1 MSSDAGHLT
10 GRAVTGGA
18 VTGGVIS
25 GGRPRFGSGLFASEL
40 RVLFGRLRTRALLL
54 VLAGVPVLIAVA
66 VKLSAHP
73 PRPGE
78 GPPFLDRLT
87 QNGLFAAVT
96 GLFIVMPFFLPL
108 AVGVVAGDA
117 IAGESGLGTLRYLL
131 VVPAGRVRLLAVKY
145 TAVLAFCLAA
155 TLTVAVVGVAVGGAL
170 FGLGNATLLSGDTVG
185 LGTALGRVVL
195 VALYV
200 AASMAGLGA
209 IGLFV
214 STMTDIA
221 VGAMAGTVTLA
232 IVSQIL
238 DSVPQVS
245 AIHPWL
251 FSHYWL
257 AFGDLVR
264 QPIAWP
270 QVGRGLLLQAG
281 YVAVFCSLAW
291 ARFTTRDVLA

>member
-1 MSSDAGHLT
+1 LPSEVATDASGT
-10 GRAVTGGA
+10 AVRPAGA
-18 VTGGVIS
+18 
-25 GGRPRFGSGLFASEL
+25 RPRVGTGLFASEL

-66 VKLSAHP
+66 VKLSTDP

-87 QNGLFAAVT
+87 QNGLFAAIT

-117 IAGESGLGTLRYLL
+117 ISGEAGMGTLRYLL
-131 VVPAGRVRLLAVKY
+131 VVPAGRARLLVVKY
-145 TAVLAFCLAA
+145 AAVLVFCLVA
-155 TLTVAVVGVAVGGAL
+155 TFTVALVGLAIGGAL
-170 FGLGNATLLSGDTVG
+170 FGLGDATLLSGDTVG
-185 LGTALGRVVL
+185 LSTGLGRAAL
-195 VALYV
+195 VAVYV
-200 AASMAGLGA
+200 AISMAGLGA
-209 IGLFV
+209 IGVFI

-238 DSVPQVS
+238 DSIPQVS
-245 AIHPWL
+245 AIHPYL

-257 AFGDLVR
+257 SFGDLLR
-264 QPIAWP
+264 QPIGWHE
-270 QVGRGLLLQAG
+270 VGRGLVLQAA
-281 YVAVFCSLAW
+281 YVAVFGSLAW
-291 ARFTTRDVLA
+291 ARFTSRDVLA